1 MNPNPI
7 NRRQFFDSVQNGLY
21 GAALA
26 SLLTRDLYGKEP
38 HHKPAL
44 PMDTRPR
51 QPRCGGSAL
60 GKPLTQTSEGG
71 LGIKLYDVPMRHD
84 DPLETPLLDG
94 LDER

>member
-1 MNPNPI
+1 MNPIPI

-51 QPRCGGSAL
+51 QPHFAPRA
-60 GKPLTQTSEGG
+60 
-71 LGIKLYDVPMRHD
+71 R
-84 DPLETPLLDG
+84 
-94 LDER
+94 LDETAAARKPVLAWEG